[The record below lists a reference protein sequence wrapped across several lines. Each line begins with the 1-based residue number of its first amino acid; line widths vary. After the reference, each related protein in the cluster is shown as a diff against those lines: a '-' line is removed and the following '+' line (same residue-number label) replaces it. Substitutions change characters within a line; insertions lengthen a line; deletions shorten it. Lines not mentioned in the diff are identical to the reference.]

1 MRDRGS
7 MKGRVLSMK
16 SDFLNCKHIS
26 FLVLRSQSLIFYG
39 EIRFG
44 VKRVGNM
51 VPQSCTHYTVL
62 LPE

>member
-1 MRDRGS
+1 

-16 SDFLNCKHIS
+16 SDFLFYFKHIS

-44 VKRVGNM
+44 VKRVSNM
-51 VPQSCTHYTVL
+51 VPRSCTPYTVL